1 MTTQEIPKQPNEYC
15 YNDWAKK
22 QLAANN
28 RKFFREAAKAMPEF
42 SFKASFNPGGIA
54 VWGEVYAKISQN
66 GVPKVEAYNTEMGM
80 LVRQWDGRNSGRN
93 YYVQNMEQFQRL
105 VRQLAVQPFVRF

>member
-15 YNDWAKK
+15 YNEWAKK
-22 QLAANN
+22 QLAASNK
-28 RKFFREAAKAMPEF
+28 RFFRLAAKQLPEF
-42 SFKASFNPGGIA
+42 QFKGHFSAGGIA
-54 VWGEVYAKISQN
+54 VWGEVYAKISQG

-93 YYVQNMEQFQRL
+93 HYVQNMEQFVKL
-105 VRQLAVQPFVRF
+105 VKQLAAAPFVRF